1 MNNGKSVNKNG
12 SRLSHPDDAV
22 FSQIADE
29 YSPYIRAVASA
40 FPDHLR
46 EDLIQE
52 GLLALSDAYRTFDSE
67 KNVPIEAYIKICIKR
82 RIKDAYF
89 GMGKDGEKV
98 DVDIDKVIDP
108 TDIEAEIVEKEY
120 TEDFFRKLK
129 NSLTDLEKNVLSEY
143 LADKTYAQI
152 SEKLGIGEKAVDNTL
167 SRIRSKIKKQF
178 LI

>member
-1 MNNGKSVNKNG
+1 MNNGKSVDKNG
-12 SRLSHPDDAV
+12 KRLSRPDDAA
-22 FSQIADE
+22 FSQIADK

-40 FPDHLR
+40 FPEHLR

-52 GLLALSDAYRTFDSE
+52 GLLALSDASRTFDSE

-89 GMGKDGEKV
+89 GLVKDGEKV
-98 DVDIDKVIDP
+98 DIDIDNVIDP
-108 TDIEAEIVEKEY
+108 NDIEARIVEKEY
-120 TEDFFRKLK
+120 TEDFFRKLRS
-129 NSLTDLEKNVLSEY
+129 SLTDLEKNVLSEY

-152 SEKLGIGEKAVDNTL
+152 SEDLSISEKAVDNTL

>member
-1 MNNGKSVNKNG
+1 
-12 SRLSHPDDAV
+12 
-22 FSQIADE
+22 
-29 YSPYIRAVASA
+29 
-40 FPDHLR
+40 
-46 EDLIQE
+46 
-52 GLLALSDAYRTFDSE
+52 RTFDSG
-67 KNVPIEAYIKICIKR
+67 KNVPLEAYIKICIKR